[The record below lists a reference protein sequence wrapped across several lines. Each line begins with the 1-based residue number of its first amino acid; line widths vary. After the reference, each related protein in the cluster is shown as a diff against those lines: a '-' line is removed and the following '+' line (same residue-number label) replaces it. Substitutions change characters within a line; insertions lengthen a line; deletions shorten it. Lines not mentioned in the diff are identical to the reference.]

1 MTIPNAGF
9 PPIKLKSDKRTF
21 YDRRGEASVG
31 TEKVDIS
38 QLMKKSKDKFA
49 LTDSDDSEL
58 LEI

>member
-38 QLMKKSKDKFA
+38 QLMKYSKDKFA
-49 LTDSDDSEL
+49 LSESDSEL